1 MAQLIA
7 GVEQVLQVLNH
18 RQARANVSVIEELT
32 PRAAGR
38 MAQLVIVIQ
47 RRGIGLFVR
56 RHHMETFAQEV
67 GILIGDRLAGGTVDD
82 HRIEQVVLFH
92 QADQAA
98 KIKRLFRLRQF
109 RTPVFQ
115 IQAMHAGQQRLRIG
129 YTADAQ
135 IDMFVLQPP
144 LLALDL
150 L

>member
-18 RQARANVSVIEELT
+18 RQARANVSVIENLRRELL
-32 PRAAGR
+32 AAWR
-38 MAQLVIVIQ
+38 SWIVISEEV
-47 RRGIGLFVR
+47 LAFFVR

-98 KIKRLFRLRQF
+98 KRLNGSFASASSALQFSRFRPCTL
-109 RTPVFQ
+109 VSS
-115 IQAMHAGQQRLRIG
+115 A
-129 YTADAQ
+129 
-135 IDMFVLQPP
+135 
-144 LLALDL
+144 
-150 L
+150 